1 MEQQSVVTIKGDDI
15 AFKAIDHYTYKF
27 LEKENE
33 NEYIVSGGRMRRIRD
48 NTVTI
53 YFFPKE
59 GKSEFHYNDEKI
71 TIVKQYE
78 GNPVMTDRN
87 ISKYSEIVLKS
98 EKMETLK
105 DFITKAVNYFYD
117 NIMEKASEDDK
128 IMCWIWDDFW
138 EDVYKRRKRKLESI
152 SLNGKEKEILED
164 MKRFLS
170 KETEEKY
177 NLLGIPYKKNYLL
190 EGLPGTGKTS
200 LIYAIASEL
209 NLDVAI
215 LSFKREFDDVK
226 FMKAVQHIPEDT
238 LLILE
243 DIDVLFQERKNNDE
257 HKHGI
262 TFSGLL
268 NVLDGLGHQDKLITI
283 MTTNYK
289 NRLDK
294 ALIRPGRIDY
304 TLHFDYATKEQMK
317 HMFFRFFPGKEEDC
331 TTFLSYIKKQKLK
344 LTTAILQQYLFT
356 NMDKASVMDDINTLE
371 ELIILNNYQEKP
383 DGFYN

>member
-1 MEQQSVVTIKGDDI
+1 MPESILTITHDDI
-15 AFKAIDHYTYKF
+15 AFKSVNHFAHQF
-27 LEKENE
+27 LEKEQE

-48 NTVTI
+48 NTVTV
-53 YFFPKE
+53 YFYPKE
-59 GKSEFHYNDEKI
+59 GESTIHYDNEKI
-71 TIVKQYE
+71 TIVKKYE
-78 GNPVMTDRN
+78 GNPVMSERN
-87 ISKYSEIVLKS
+87 ISKYGELILKC
-98 EKMETLK
+98 EKMDTLK
-105 DFITKAVNYFYD
+105 KFITKAVNYFYD
-117 NIMEKASEDDK
+117 NVMEKGSEDDK
-128 IMCWIWDDFW
+128 IMCWIWDDYW

-152 SLNGKEKEILED
+152 SLNGKENEILED
-164 MKRFLS
+164 MKNFLS
-170 KETEEKY
+170 EKTEEKY
-177 NLLGIPYKKNYLL
+177 NLLGIPYKKNYLF

-209 NLDVAI
+209 DLDVAI
-215 LSFKREFDDVK
+215 LSFKRDFDDVK
-226 FMKAVQHIPEDT
+226 FMKAVQHIPEQT

-243 DIDVLFQERKNNDE
+243 DIDVLFQERKNSDE

-289 NRLDK
+289 KRLDK

-304 TLHFDYATKEQMK
+304 CLHFDYATKEQIK
-317 HMFFRFFPGKEEDC
+317 HMFFRFFPGKDEEC
-331 TTFLSYIKKQKLK
+331 KKFLAYIKEQKLK

-356 NMDKASVMDDINTLE
+356 NMNKESIMDDIDNLE
-371 ELIILNNYQEKP
+371 ELIALNNYQEKP

>member
-1 MEQQSVVTIKGDDI
+1 MPKSILTITYDDI
-15 AFKAIDHYTYKF
+15 AFKAVNHFAHKF
-27 LEKENE
+27 LEKQQE

-48 NTVTI
+48 NTVTV

-59 GKSEFHYNDEKI
+59 GESKIHYENEII
-71 TIVKQYE
+71 TIVKHYE

-87 ISKYSEIVLKS
+87 IAKYGKLVLKC
-98 EKMETLK
+98 EKMDILK
-105 DFITKAVNYFYD
+105 DFIVKAINYFYD
-117 NIMEKASEDDK
+117 NVMEKGSEDDK
-128 IMCWIWDDFW
+128 IMCWIWDEFW

-152 SLNGKEKEILED
+152 SLNGKENLILED
-164 MKRFLS
+164 MKNFLS
-170 KETEEKY
+170 EKTEEKY

-209 NLDVAI
+209 NQDVAI
-215 LSFKREFDDVK
+215 LNFKRDFDDVK
-226 FMKAVQHIPEDT
+226 FMKAVQHIPENT

-243 DIDVLFQERKNNDE
+243 DIDVLFQERKNSDE

-304 TLHFDYATKEQMK
+304 CLHFDYATKEQIK
-317 HMFFRFFPGKEEDC
+317 HMFFRFFPGKDYEC
-331 TTFLSYIKKQKLK
+331 KTFLDYIKKQKLK

-356 NMDKASVMDDINTLE
+356 NMSKESIMDDINNLE
-371 ELIILNNYQEKP
+371 ELIALNNYQDKP